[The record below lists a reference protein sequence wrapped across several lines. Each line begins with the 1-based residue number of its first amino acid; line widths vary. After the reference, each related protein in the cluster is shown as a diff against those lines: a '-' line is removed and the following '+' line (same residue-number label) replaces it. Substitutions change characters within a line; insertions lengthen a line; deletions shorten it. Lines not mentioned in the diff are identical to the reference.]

1 MQVEEN
7 SDKLNHS
14 YISDRIT
21 LMYHAHGNKKYISV
35 HQTLCEVYDKLL
47 KLGVKYTR
55 SYSSRHSNVLIEN
68 LPVISYGI
76 NGVKYNNFHIFLKK
90 LTNIDKEFEEHS
102 NNELKTL
109 AADLENT
116 IFTDLHLYLNFY
128 SYQLG
133 RKKFSPREILRT
145 IYRYLY
151 KPVDSVRSF
160 LEDRRILN
168 DMQKVFHLNTIEE
181 VK

>member
-1 MQVEEN
+1 MQYEEN
-7 SDKLNHS
+7 SEKIKS
-14 YISDRIT
+14 SIISDKIT
-21 LMYHAHGNKKYISV
+21 LMHHAHGNKRYISV

-47 KLGVKYTR
+47 QLEVKYTR

-102 NNELKTL
+102 TNELKTL

-116 IFTDLHLYLNFY
+116 ILTDLHLYLNFY

-133 RKKFSPREILRT
+133 RKKFCPREILRSL
-145 IYRYLY
+145 YRFLY
-151 KPVDSVRSF
+151 KPFDSIRSF
-160 LEDRRILN
+160 LEDRKILN
-168 DMQKVFHLNTIEE
+168 EMYKVFHLNTIEE